1 MARYQSW
8 AHYPAVSC
16 EAVQMYWRHLPLPI
30 ESPGPGSYLPYGNGR
45 SYGDSCLNR
54 EGRLIDTRRLDR
66 LIHLDNDTGVIRC
79 EAGILLRDLLRHV
92 IPAGWF
98 LPVVP
103 GTQLVT
109 VGGAIANDVHGKNH
123 HRAGS
128 FGCHVRCF
136 ELLRSSGERLVCS
149 PDQNPDWYRASI
161 GGLGLTGLITWAEI
175 ALEKVS
181 NPHLI
186 QSHQKFSG
194 LDAFF
199 ELSESSDRE
208 DEYTVAWVDCLAK
221 SPLGVFLRASH
232 AEGSV
237 TVDPPRSLA
246 IPLTAPLSLVNRA
259 SINGFNTLYYH
270 KPRPA
275 FGTPIHYE
283 RFFFP
288 LDSLAEWHRCY
299 GPKGF
304 LQYQCVIPLED
315 RGAAVNTIMAAAR
328 TSAVPSFLGVLK
340 IFGSRVSGGILSF
353 PRPGITL
360 ALDFPNRGA
369 ALLEQLEQFDAITRS
384 AGGSVYPA
392 KDARMSAGT
401 FRCFFPA
408 WESLK
413 AFVDP
418 SFSSDFWRRVS
429 RESK

>member
-1 MARYQSW
+1 MT
-8 AHYPAVSC
+8 
-16 EAVQMYWRHLPLPI
+16 
-30 ESPGPGSYLPYGNGR
+30 SP
-45 SYGDSCLNR
+45 
-54 EGRLIDTRRLDR
+54 
-66 LIHLDNDTGVIRC
+66 
-79 EAGILLRDLLRHV
+79 RHV

-123 HRAGS
+123 HGAGS

-149 PDQNPDWYRASI
+149 PDQNSDWYRASI
-161 GGLGLTGLITWAEI
+161 GGLGLTGLITWAEV
-175 ALEKVS
+175 ALKKVS

-194 LDAFF
+194 LDAFL
-199 ELSESSDRE
+199 ELSESSGPE
-208 DEYTVAWVDCLAK
+208 NEYTVAWIDCLAK
-221 SPLGVFLRASH
+221 SPRGAFLRANH

-237 TVDPPRSLA
+237 TVDPPGSLVM
-246 IPLTAPLSLVNRA
+246 PLTAPLSLVNRA
-259 SINGFNTLYYH
+259 SINGFNTLYYR

-275 FGTPIHYE
+275 SGTPIHYE

-304 LQYQCVIPLED
+304 LQYQCVIPVED
-315 RGAAVNTIMAAAR
+315 GGSAINTIMAAAR
-328 TSAVPSFLGVLK
+328 ASAVPSFLGVLK
-340 IFGSRVSGGILSF
+340 IFGPRVSGGMLSF

-369 ALLEQLEQFDAITRS
+369 ALLEQLEEFDAITRS
-384 AGGSVYPA
+384 AGGAVYPA
-392 KDARMSAGT
+392 KDARMSADS

-429 RESK
+429 GESK